1 MVFEKM
7 RKIIA
12 EQFMLEENE
21 ITEATSFE
29 SDLNAD
35 SLDIVELTMAMEEE
49 FDLPEVPEEE
59 LTSIRT
65 VGDLVEYVK
74 RFLQED

>member
-7 RKIIA
+7 RSIIA
-12 EQFMLEENE
+12 EQFMMEESE

-29 SDLNAD
+29 NDLDAD

-49 FDLPEVPEEE
+49 FDLPEVSEDE
-59 LTSIRT
+59 LSSIRT

>member
-7 RKIIA
+7 RSIIA
-12 EQFMLEENE
+12 EQFMKEESE

-29 SDLNAD
+29 NDLDAD

-49 FDLPEVPEEE
+49 FDLPEVSEDE
-59 LTSIRT
+59 LSSIRT

>member
-7 RKIIA
+7 RSIIA
-12 EQFMLEENE
+12 EQFMKEESE

-29 SDLNAD
+29 TDLDAD

-49 FDLPEVPEEE
+49 FDLPEVSEDE
-59 LTSIRT
+59 LSSIRT

>member
-7 RKIIA
+7 RSIIA
-12 EQFMLEENE
+12 EQFMMEESE
-21 ITEATSFE
+21 ITEATAFE
-29 SDLNAD
+29 DDLDAD

-49 FDLPEVPEEE
+49 FDLPEVSEDA
-59 LTSIRT
+59 LSSIRT